1 MSNLVQTNPYQVP
14 FPAGFQDILLN
25 TSRWWTFTLCKSMVN
40 LFHQLWFS
48 HMGEEAIELFSWIPF
63 WPPLF
68 SSMESLEYCLWG

>member
-1 MSNLVQTNPYQVP
+1 
-14 FPAGFQDILLN
+14 
-25 TSRWWTFTLCKSMVN
+25 MVN